1 MARPL
6 RIEFP
11 GAVYHVTSRGN
22 ERKPIFRVDEDC
34 EKFVS
39 FLKELPNRFGLF
51 IHGFVLM
58 RNHYHLLLETPS
70 PNLQRAMQYLNTA
83 YTVYFNNRHGRA
95 GHLLQGRYKA
105 FVIEK
110 DTYLLSVSRYLH
122 LNPVKAGMAD
132 RPEDYLWSS
141 YAEYIGKRKRS
152 GWLTCGWVLEQFS
165 EKPAHARRR
174 YKEFVEDTA
183 AEPKNPFA
191 SLKADIILGSDRFLE
206 EIKRKL
212 SLKKDSDVPQSR
224 HFVDGISCDAL
235 IQFVAARYGVE
246 EREITG
252 VGGWGNR
259 ARRICL
265 YLLREFTDMSNAQI
279 AARFHVSHSAVRK
292 ACKRLKEELEHDK
305 TLRSFLSDCEQS
317 LSNFKV

>member
-6 RIEFP
+6 RIEYA

-22 ERKPIFRVDEDC
+22 ERKAIFRDDEDR
-34 EKFVS
+34 EKFFS
-39 FLKELPNRFGLF
+39 SLSDLPNRFGVV

-58 RNHYHLLLETPS
+58 GNHYHLLLETPS

-83 YTVYFNNRHGRA
+83 YTVYFNRRHHRA

-105 FVIEK
+105 FVIDK
-110 DTYLLSVSRYLH
+110 DSYLLSVSRYLH
-122 LNPVKAGMAD
+122 LNPVRAGMVK
-132 RPEDYLWSS
+132 RPEEYPWSS
-141 YAEYIGKRKRS
+141 YREYIGKRKRR
-152 GWLTCGWVLEQFS
+152 GWLTCDWVLEQFS
-165 EKPAHARRR
+165 KNATRARRG
-174 YKEFVEDTA
+174 YKEFVEDA
-183 AEPKNPFA
+183 VGGSDNPFA
-191 SLKADIILGSDRFLE
+191 LLKAGLVLGSEGFFE

-212 SLKKDSDVPQSR
+212 SVEKDSEVPQAR
-224 HFVDGISCDAL
+224 HFVDAISCDAM
-235 IQFVAARYGVE
+235 IRFVAAQHGVE

-265 YLLREFTDMSNAQI
+265 YLLREYTDMSNAEI
-279 AARFHVSHSAVRK
+279 AARFQVSHSAVSK

-305 TLRSFLSDCEQS
+305 SLRSFIRECEQS